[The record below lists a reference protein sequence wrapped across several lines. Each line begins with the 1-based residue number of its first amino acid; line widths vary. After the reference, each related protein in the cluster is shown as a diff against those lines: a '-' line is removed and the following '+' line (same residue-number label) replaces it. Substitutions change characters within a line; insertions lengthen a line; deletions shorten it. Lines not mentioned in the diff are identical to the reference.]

1 MAELEDAPGLGP
13 GARKGVGVRVPSLA
27 LPLTCTVVAY
37 ALASESLAA
46 LSATIFQRIGHASPT
61 ITMTIY
67 QHVLPS
73 DDVEAAAGDARVILG
88 S

>member
-1 MAELEDAPGLGP
+1 
-13 GARKGVGVRVPSLA
+13 
-27 LPLTCTVVAY
+27 
-37 ALASESLAA
+37 
-46 LSATIFQRIGHASPT
+46 
-61 ITMTIY
+61 MTIY